1 MAEKTISLNELQ
13 RLKSEGAEVE
23 IETEVMQI
31 DRFDELLATLKS
43 MAENEA
49 ERIRADI
56 ARNQT
61 NLEILATLQSLVRKA
76 GDGPKSAPVD
86 LSPIFTM
93 LEEMRAERTR
103 APVDYDFNI
112 IRPGGDGFQPA
123 TKIEARA
130 VKPTTH

>member
-1 MAEKTISLNELQ
+1 MAEKTISLNELEK
-13 RLKSEGAEVE
+13 LKSEGAEVE

-76 GDGPKSAPVD
+76 GDGPKATPVD

-130 VKPTTH
+130 VKPVTH

>member
-23 IETEVMQI
+23 FETEVMQI

-43 MAENEA
+43 MADNEA

-76 GDGPKSAPVD
+76 GDGPKSTPVD

-103 APVDYDFNI
+103 EPVDYDFNI

-130 VKPTTH
+130 VKPVTH